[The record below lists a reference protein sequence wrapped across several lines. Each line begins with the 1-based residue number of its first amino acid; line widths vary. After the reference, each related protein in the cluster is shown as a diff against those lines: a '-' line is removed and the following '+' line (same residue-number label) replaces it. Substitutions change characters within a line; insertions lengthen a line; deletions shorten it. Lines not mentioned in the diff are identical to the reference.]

1 MHKCLVFGVFCCAF
15 ASAQEFEFPAA
26 AAQDAAGLA
35 KAMPVLAT
43 TVLAA
48 YHEADRETYLDN
60 LFRLQMVAG
69 EYSKA
74 AETIA
79 TLRGLRAHKIP
90 GGGEWVNV
98 QYEVYAL
105 AKAKAVAEKRPF
117 EQTYAD
123 AFRSQVGGLDDKTSF
138 LVIRSMGATWAGGGL
153 KSDLT
158 RLKGKTRLTL
168 VESLQL
174 VHDYQASESYR
185 ESGPVAKSLIDE
197 DNARRYII
205 TPGTPVK
212 LPNGATVCTL
222 VTRPRSSAKLPA
234 LFTFTI
240 YASDPIHWMARMA
253 ASRGYVGVVGLTRG
267 KQCSDDKV
275 EPYVHDGEDAA
286 QLIDW
291 VAAQPWSDG
300 RVGMYGGSYSGFTGW
315 AAAKYMPKALKAIAV
330 GAPAA
335 PGIDVP
341 MEGNVV
347 WNFIYPWPFYTTDNK
362 LLDDDTYGQTERWNK
377 LNNDWYTSGRA
388 YRGMEKIDGKPNPIF
403 DEWIAHPSYDAYW
416 QRMIPYEKEFGRIQI
431 PVLQTAGYYYGGPGA
446 AVYYFNEHTKYD
458 PSAESYLLIGPY
470 HHFGAQTGV
479 VSLIGDVFPSLSGM
493 KLDPAALINIEE
505 IRYAF
510 FDWKLKGAAR
520 PELLKDRVNYEVTGG
535 DVWKHAAT
543 LEAMSERSLRL
554 HFSST
559 RSGKAHSL
567 STKAPARDS
576 FVTLQVDLADRRDVD
591 RKAVGG
597 GVESEEVDTWNG
609 LEFISDP
616 LTKAT
621 EMSGLFSGHLDFVAN
636 KKDFDFEIDLY
647 ELTPSGRY
655 VQLAPFWTRA
665 SYNGHP
671 SERRLLTPGARVR
684 LDFKSIRLMS
694 RQLQAGSRVV
704 LVLSVIKAPDRQ
716 INYGTGKD
724 VSDETIRDAGAPLE
738 IKWYGESYVDLPVGT
753 KG

>member
-1 MHKCLVFGVFCCAF
+1 
-15 ASAQEFEFPAA
+15 
-26 AAQDAAGLA
+26 
-35 KAMPVLAT
+35 
-43 TVLAA
+43 
-48 YHEADRETYLDN
+48 
-60 LFRLQMVAG
+60 
-69 EYSKA
+69 
-74 AETIA
+74 
-79 TLRGLRAHKIP
+79 
-90 GGGEWVNV
+90 
-98 QYEVYAL
+98 
-105 AKAKAVAEKRPF
+105 
-117 EQTYAD
+117 
-123 AFRSQVGGLDDKTSF
+123 
-138 LVIRSMGATWAGGGL
+138 
-153 KSDLT
+153 
-158 RLKGKTRLTL
+158 
-168 VESLQL
+168 
-174 VHDYQASESYR
+174 
-185 ESGPVAKSLIDE
+185 
-197 DNARRYII
+197 
-205 TPGTPVK
+205 
-212 LPNGATVCTL
+212 
-222 VTRPRSSAKLPA
+222 
-234 LFTFTI
+234 
-240 YASDPIHWMARMA
+240 
-253 ASRGYVGVVGLTRG
+253 
-267 KQCSDDKV
+267 
-275 EPYVHDGEDAA
+275 
-286 QLIDW
+286 
-291 VAAQPWSDG
+291 
-300 RVGMYGGSYSGFTGW
+300 
-315 AAAKYMPKALKAIAV
+315 
-330 GAPAA
+330 
-335 PGIDVP
+335 
-341 MEGNVV
+341 
-347 WNFIYPWPFYTTDNK
+347 
-362 LLDDDTYGQTERWNK
+362 
-377 LNNDWYTSGRA
+377 
-388 YRGMEKIDGKPNPIF
+388 MEKIDGKPNPIF

-416 QRMIPYEKEFGRIQI
+416 QGMIPYEKEFGRIQI

-554 HFSST
+554 HFSSAT
-559 RSGKAHSL
+559 SGKAHSL
-567 STKAPARDS
+567 SAKASARDS
-576 FVTLQVDLADRRDVD
+576 FVTLKVDLADRRDVD

-616 LTKAT
+616 LPKAT

-647 ELTPSGRY
+647 ELTPSGHY

-704 LVLSVIKAPDRQ
+704 LVLSVIKARDRQ